1 MRTLIKSNVSIF
13 RIVAVGKL
21 FHKTFGVPMVR
32 FIDWVLTF
40 TEGKVVIN
48 LREFDNYMCQ
58 RFGYDIYYWNTQET
72 FGEFITRYFGSSA
85 KEFLETISYKF
96 K

>member
-1 MRTLIKSNVSIF
+1 MKATSIF
-13 RIVAVGKL
+13 RLRSVSRK
-21 FHKTFGVPMVR
+21 FEEYFGVPIWR

-58 RFGYDIYYWNTQET
+58 RFGYDIYYWNTQGT
-72 FGEFITRYFGSSA
+72 FGEFITRHFGSSA
-85 KEFLETISYKF
+85 KEFLEAIS
-96 K
+96 